1 MQQSETIAKN
11 GFIGELVDGNSYIN
25 GQWVEGKSDRIY
37 KNINPY
43 DNSVIAE
50 IKLASKGQVEEAF
63 QNAAEAQKKWAK
75 ASIEER
81 KQVIEKAI
89 HYLTEHKE
97 EIVQL
102 INRETGGTLLKANV
116 EHHLA
121 MEVLEEAL
129 NYVDQVG
136 TVQEVPG
143 GPEGKINK
151 IYRLPLGVISTI
163 SPFNFPV
170 NLSMRAIIPAIAL
183 GNAVVHKPDIQ
194 VGLVGGVLFAKAFE
208 YAGLPAGVFNLILSD
223 IDEIGDEM
231 LTNPIPR
238 LISFT
243 GSTAVGRHIG
253 SIAGQNL
260 KRVALE
266 LGGNSPFVVLAD
278 ANVDQAVN
286 AAIFGKFIHQG
297 QICMIINRII
307 VHKDKHDEFVE
318 KFTVRAKEL
327 TCGNPQDPKTVIGPL
342 INERQLEKA
351 VGFVELAK
359 KEGATMVLEGKKEGN
374 VLTPYVFTDVKNTS
388 EIAQTELFAPIALI
402 IKAETDEEAVEM
414 AGETAHGLSSYIFT
428 SDLKKGEQYA
438 VALDTGMTHINDQT
452 VNDAPNIPFGGTKA
466 SGLGRFGNPWV
477 VDEYTTLK
485 WVSVQTKAR
494 AFPF

>member
-1 MQQSETIAKN
+1 MQQSETIIKS
-11 GFIGELVDGNSYIN
+11 GFTTELVEGNSYIN
-25 GQWVEGKSDRIY
+25 GQWVEGKSDRTY
-37 KNINPY
+37 KNVNPY
-43 DNSVIAE
+43 DNSVISE

-63 QNAAEAQKKWAK
+63 QSAAEAQKKWAK
-75 ASIEER
+75 STIEER
-81 KQVIEKAI
+81 KQVIEKAVQ
-89 HYLTEHKE
+89 YLADHKE

-102 INRETGGTLLKANV
+102 ISRETGGTLLKANV

-129 NYVDQVG
+129 NYVDEVG
-136 TVQEVPG
+136 AVKEVPG

-253 SIAGQNL
+253 SIAGRNL

-266 LGGNSPFVVLAD
+266 LGGNSPFVVLSDAD
-278 ANVDQAVN
+278 VDQAVN
-286 AAIFGKFIHQG
+286 AAVFGKFIHQG

-307 VHKDKHDEFVE
+307 VHQDKHDEFVE
-318 KFTVRAKEL
+318 KFTARAKEL
-327 TCGNPQDPKTVIGPL
+327 TCGNPQDPQTVIGPL

-359 KEGATMVLEGKKEGN
+359 KEGATMVLEGKREGN
-374 VLTPYVFTDVKNTS
+374 VLSPYVFTNVKNDS
-388 EIAQTELFAPIALI
+388 EVAQTELFAPIALI

-414 AGETAHGLSSYIFT
+414 AGETDHGLSSSIFT